1 MSVWGNN
8 MEYKAEQMNIVI
20 LEGATQ
26 KGMGK
31 KRINVLWKVLSR
43 LDTVMLQTKRTVDT
57 ALCYKS
63 VFKGGWLNK
72 CGNTLWVMRGRCV
85 KGDWGRS
92 SEGREYH
99 RFPSSIHSMKY
110 STGLTN

>member
-1 MSVWGNN
+1 

-43 LDTVMLQTKRTVDT
+43 LDTVMLQTKENCRH
-57 ALCYKS
+57 C
-63 VFKGGWLNK
+63 
-72 CGNTLWVMRGRCV
+72 TL
-85 KGDWGRS
+85 
-92 SEGREYH
+92 
-99 RFPSSIHSMKY
+99 
-110 STGLTN
+110 L